1 MTGRRL
7 LPLVLGAATLLL
19 AAPAGAASPS
29 GRVVLQEDRAL
40 TLLERASVAGR
51 SRTYSGLQFAS
62 AWRSGQ
68 TDASVADVR
77 HAPGSGSVVAV
88 RPAAGQR
95 GADQLVGATA
105 DLDPRLL
112 RSLVTHYRVEVA
124 GREVCAGRGTQ
135 VVEAR
140 RLDSTVAGRF
150 WVDDAS
156 GLLVRREVYDGA
168 GALLRSSA
176 FSSLEV
182 DETAAPAIAPKTAG
196 ALSAAEIS
204 ALRPGWRIPESLPN
218 GLDLFDARLRPHGGS
233 KVLHLSYTDGLSTLS
248 VFAQRGRL
256 GSSPI
261 AGFREQ
267 DLAGAK
273 VWATSG
279 TPQRLVWSGS
289 GQVFTLLSDA
299 PADAVSAAVAA
310 LPHDDPPRTGLL
322 ARLGRGL
329 ARILSL
335 LNPFD

>member
-1 MTGRRL
+1 MTVRRL

-19 AAPAGAASPS
+19 AAPAGAATSS
-29 GRVVLQEDRAL
+29 GRPVAQEDRAL
-40 TLLERASVAGR
+40 SLLERASVAGR
-51 SRTYSGLQFAS
+51 SRTYSGLQFSS
-62 AWRSGQ
+62 AWRTGQ

-95 GADQLVGATA
+95 AAEQVVGATS

-112 RSLVTHYRVEVA
+112 RSLATHYRIEVA
-124 GREVCAGRGTQ
+124 GRELCAGRSSQ

-140 RLDSTVAGRF
+140 RLDSTLAGRF
-150 WVDDAS
+150 WVDDDS

-182 DETAAPAIAPKTAG
+182 AASGSVDVAPRTAG
-196 ALSAAEIS
+196 ALSASEVS
-204 ALRPGWRIPESLPN
+204 ALRPGWRIPEALPN
-218 GLDLFDARLRPHGGS
+218 GLDLFDARLRPHGDAN
-233 KVLHLSYTDGLSTLS
+233 VLHLSYTDGLSTLS

-256 GSSPI
+256 GSSPT

-273 VWATSG
+273 VWATAG
-279 TPQRLVWSGS
+279 TPQRVVWSGG

-299 PADAVSAAVAA
+299 PTDTVNEAVAA
-310 LPHDDPPRTGLL
+310 LPHDAAPRTGLL

-329 ARILSL
+329 ARLVSL